1 MATHGLLVPIFQ
13 VRVLAGLVVID
24 VKLGPWLWKG
34 LMAERVAILLAAGVS
49 SRMNT
54 QLPKVLHEVTGR
66 PMLAYVLDACRSVG
80 TDRIYVVVGFGAD
93 EVRERF
99 GGASDIVWVEQR
111 EQKGTAHAVGCC
123 KEHLKDFKGQTL
135 VLCGDGPLIQ
145 AKTLRTL
152 IDKHEAEHSA
162 ATLATAVLDDPT
174 GYGRIVRD
182 AYGNIQG
189 IVEHSD
195 CSPAQKAIREVNP
208 SYYLFN
214 NQALFAALEQVKP
227 DNVKQEYYL
236 TDALSVLIASGHKV
250 VAITAVRPEEAMGV
264 NSRAQLSVASKIM
277 QRRIQQVMMENG
289 VTIVDPDNTWI
300 DARAQIGQ
308 DTVIEPFTY
317 IHGPV
322 RIGRACRIGP
332 FAFLRNE
339 TVIEND
345 VVLGVFTEVKDVVLA
360 EGVRARHHSYLGDA
374 AIGRHVNIGA
384 GSITANF
391 DGQTI
396 SRTTV
401 GDDCYIGSG
410 AVLVAPLVLQ
420 PGAHVGAGSVISREN
435 VNELTR
441 EQEPR

>member
-1 MATHGLLVPIFQ
+1 
-13 VRVLAGLVVID
+13 
-24 VKLGPWLWKG
+24 
-34 LMAERVAILLAAGVS
+34 MAERVAILLAAGVS

-80 TDRIYVVVGFGAD
+80 VEKIYVVVGFGAD
-93 EVRERF
+93 QVQERF
-99 GGASDIVWVEQR
+99 ADASDIVWVPQD
-111 EQKGTAHAVGCC
+111 EQKGTAHAVKCC
-123 KEHLKDFKGQTL
+123 KEHLKDFRGQTL
-135 VLCGDGPLIQ
+135 VLCGDGPLIR
-145 AKTLRTL
+145 AKTLQTL
-152 IDKHEAEHSA
+152 IDKHQAEHSA

-189 IVEHSD
+189 IVEDSD

-214 NQALFAALEQVKP
+214 NQSLFSALEQVKP

-236 TDALSVLIASGHKV
+236 TDALSVLIATGHKV

-277 QRRIQQVMMENG
+277 QHRVQQELMEKG

-322 RIGRACRIGP
+322 RIGRDCRIGP

-360 EGVRARHHSYLGDA
+360 DGVRARHHSYLGDA
-374 AIGRHVNIGA
+374 VIGRNVNIGA

-396 SRTTV
+396 NRTAV
-401 GDDCYIGSG
+401 GDGCYIGSG
-410 AVLVAPLVLQ
+410 AVLIAPLALK
-420 PGAHVGAGSVISREN
+420 PGAHIGAGMVVSQEN
-435 VNELTR
+435 VDELK
-441 EQEPR
+441 EKPKQG